1 MTAHRAL
8 SRYAPGDDGSAL
20 VRQHH
25 ALIDKCARQ
34 LAAKCGQWD
43 AFDDFWTAGALGLV
57 DAWNRFRPEQDV
69 RFETFAEHRVRGAML
84 DELRRMD
91 HLPRRL
97 RSKASAVEKQ
107 RKRLA
112 DQLHRDPSAAEIA
125 EEMKLA
131 LDEVEAILAV
141 ATAPLPV
148 ESGREEAVVD
158 AAMVSHPQAEH
169 VLARKDRAR
178 DLAGAIAAL
187 PDRLQLVLA
196 LKYDEGFTYRE
207 IGEILEVSEPRVSQ
221 LHTEALAK
229 LRAILDVDV
238 LRVL

>member
-34 LAAKCGQWD
+34 LAAKSGQWD
-43 AFDDFWTAGALGLV
+43 NFDDFWTAGALGLV
-57 DAWNRFRPEQDV
+57 DAWNRFRPDEDV

-84 DELRRMD
+84 DELRRID

-97 RSKASAVEKQ
+97 RTKASAVEKE
-107 RKRLA
+107 RKRLVE
-112 DQLHRDPSAAEIA
+112 QLQREPTANEIA
-125 EEMKLA
+125 LKMKLPVE
-131 LDEVEAILAV
+131 EVDSILSV
-141 ATAPLPV
+141 AQAHLPV
-148 ESGREEAVVD
+148 ESGRED
-158 AAMVSHPQAEH
+158 AAVDPAMVQQPQAET

-187 PDRLQLVLA
+187 PERLQLVLA

-221 LHTEALAK
+221 LHSEALVK
-229 LRAILDVDV
+229 LRSILDVDV
-238 LRVL
+238 LRAF